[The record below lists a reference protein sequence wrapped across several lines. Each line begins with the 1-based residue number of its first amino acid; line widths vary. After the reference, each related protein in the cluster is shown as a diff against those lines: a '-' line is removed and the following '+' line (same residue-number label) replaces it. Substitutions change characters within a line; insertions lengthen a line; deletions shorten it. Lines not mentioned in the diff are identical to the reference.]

1 MKMPTKR
8 DTLAEDAARYAKRL
22 AEIADHLVDH
32 PDEGTKRAVELLRSA
47 SRDATEAATLIPSRP
62 VGPLRLHINQ
72 SNQSEV
78 LLEAV
83 RLILETHP
91 GDTPVTIHRGADRR
105 NLPFAVRLT
114 PALVLRLQ
122 AILGEDAVWTEAR

>member
-1 MKMPTKR
+1 MPLNR
-8 DTLAEDAARYAKRL
+8 DTLADDAARYAKRL

-32 PDEGTKRAVELLRSA
+32 PDKDAQRAVELLRSA
-47 SRDATEAATLIPSRP
+47 SRDAAEASTLIPSRAA
-62 VGPLRLHINQ
+62 VPLRLHINQ

-83 RLILETHP
+83 HSILETQP
-91 GDTPVTIHRGADRR
+91 GDTPVTIHRGTDSR

-122 AILGEDAVWTEAR
+122 AILGEAAVWTEAR

>member
-1 MKMPTKR
+1 MPQNR

-22 AEIADHLVDH
+22 AEIADHLVDD
-32 PDEGTKRAVELLRSA
+32 PEQDTKRAVAFLRSA
-47 SRDATEAATLIPSRP
+47 SRDATEASTLIPSRP
-62 VGPLRLHINQ
+62 AGPLRLHINQ
-72 SNQSEV
+72 SNQNEI

-83 RLILETHP
+83 RSILETQP
-91 GDTPVTIHRGADRR
+91 GETPVTMHRGADTR

-122 AILGEDAVWTEAR
+122 AILGEAAVWTEAR

>member
-1 MKMPTKR
+1 MPQNR

-32 PDEGTKRAVELLRSA
+32 PEEDTKRAVQLLRSA
-47 SRDATEAATLIPSRP
+47 SRDATEAATLVPSRP
-62 VGPLRLHINQ
+62 AGPLRLHINQ

-83 RLILETHP
+83 RLILQTQP
-91 GDTPVTIHRGADRR
+91 GDTPVTMHRSADRR

-114 PALVLRLQ
+114 AGLVHRLQ
-122 AILGEDAVWTEAR
+122 AILGEDAVWTEVR